1 MNEYRF
7 SKYLY
12 KPKKRKRKVFIILF
26 LLIFAGGGIFYTVF
40 ILHFHFYTVYS
51 RVVNSYRILS
61 NDYRF
66 LERNLESGNYNMV
79 IHEGTPYLEKR
90 PYNDRL
96 LRYVGE
102 AYYYI
107 STGLTGEEKRESINK
122 AILFLRKGI
131 VLSQF
136 DEVLTKSYFL
146 LGMAYFNKGPNHYEL
161 AAEYLSKSFENG
173 YNDNSLFEILG
184 YCYFK
189 LGLLDE
195 AIDYL
200 EKAKVMTP
208 KDIVHLFLA
217 FAYKNKGLFESAI
230 REFDYL
236 IAKSRDDV
244 ILEEAFAARAW
255 IDFQEERFE
264 QSKHNLNKVFNLNKN
279 SAYAH
284 FWMGNIYEKK
294 GDLISAR
301 KEWRLALKIDP
312 KHIGAIEKLY

>member
-1 MNEYRF
+1 MSEYRF

-12 KPKKRKRKVFIILF
+12 KPKKRKRKVFLTLF
-26 LLIFAGGGIFYTVF
+26 LLIFAGGGIFYVVF
-40 ILHFHFYTVYS
+40 VLDLYTVYS
-51 RVVNSYRILS
+51 RFVGIYRMLS

-79 IHEGTPYLEKR
+79 IHEGIPYLEKR
-90 PYNDRL
+90 PYNARL
-96 LRYVGE
+96 MRYVGE

-107 STGLTGEEKRESINK
+107 STSMTGEEKKESINK
-122 AILFLRKGI
+122 AILYLRKGI

-146 LGMAYFNKGPNHYEL
+146 LGMAYFNKGQNYYGL
-161 AAEYLSKSFENG
+161 AAEYLTKSLKNG

-184 YCYFK
+184 YCYYK
-189 LGLLDE
+189 LGVLDE
-195 AIDYL
+195 AVDYL

-217 FAYKNKGLFESAI
+217 YAYKNKGLFESAV

-236 IAKSRDDV
+236 IAESQDDV

-264 QSKHNLNKVFNLNKN
+264 QSKQNLYKVFNLNKN

-284 FWMGNIYEKK
+284 YWMGNIYEKE